1 MKYTAALGL
10 ALTAAAWAKPTGTA
24 ARASANASAAAA
36 GSAQDV
42 TASITKWLADIQA
55 VNTFVDT
62 AGSLTDAQQIS
73 SAASTA
79 FVAAQDEGTQNTA
92 LQKLVT
98 LDASGQAAAQ
108 DLLNQFNIIG
118 PAINDTISNPQN
130 LQKNLAAINGA
141 RYVTLFSL
149 SFSLVPSSVTSPHNT
164 NTWTSGARLQ
174 PAMVPF
180 SRRVPCSSRPPASR
194 VSRPLSLS
202 CPTPAPPS
210 PRPSSLVVLL
220 ALQEALQK
228 ALQPE
233 VLARSRRREIE

>member
-10 ALTAAAWAKPTGTA
+10 ALTAAAWAKPMGTA
-24 ARASANASAAAA
+24 ANARAAAA

-62 AGSLTDAQQIS
+62 AGSLTNAQQIS

-79 FVAAQDEGTQNTA
+79 FVSAQDEGTQNTA
-92 LQKLVT
+92 LQKLVQ

-141 RYVTLFSL
+141 RYVT
-149 SFSLVPSSVTSPHNT
+149 
-164 NTWTSGARLQ
+164 
-174 PAMVPF
+174 
-180 SRRVPCSSRPPASR
+180 
-194 VSRPLSLS
+194 PLSL
-202 CPTPAPPS
+202 P
-210 PRPSSLVVLL
+210 
-220 ALQEALQK
+220 
-228 ALQPE
+228 
-233 VLARSRRREIE
+233 